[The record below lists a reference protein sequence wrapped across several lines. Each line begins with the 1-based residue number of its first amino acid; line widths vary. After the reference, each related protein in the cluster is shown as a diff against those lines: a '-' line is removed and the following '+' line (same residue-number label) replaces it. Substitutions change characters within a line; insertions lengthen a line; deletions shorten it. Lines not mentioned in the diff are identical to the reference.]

1 MKIIACFLNNRKFR
15 VNHNGGESST
25 RHIQAGV
32 PQGSVLAPILYNI
45 YTSDIPTSAQVNL
58 ALYADDTAIYT
69 SNRNLRYARLT
80 LQRYLNTLTKWFK
93 DWNINTNQAKTK
105 AIIFTRRRPTNPPRL
120 QMHGRILPYV
130 RAVKYLGVTLDT
142 KLLFNEHIDDL
153 ASRGN
158 RAIKMLMP
166 LLRQETLS
174 TKNKRTL
181 YTSLVRSR
189 LTYAAPAWTTA
200 SKFRITKLQRIQN
213 KTLRMILRQRKR
225 TPIHQ
230 LHNLARLDTIP
241 ELIARQTSKL
251 ALQITHHNNRLIRL
265 IGNEEPAHRKHV
277 RLADKL
283 RMAIING

>member
-1 MKIIACFLNNRKFR
+1 
-15 VNHNGGESST
+15 
-25 RHIQAGV
+25 
-32 PQGSVLAPILYNI
+32 
-45 YTSDIPTSAQVNL
+45 
-58 ALYADDTAIYT
+58 
-69 SNRNLRYARLT
+69 
-80 LQRYLNTLTKWFK
+80 
-93 DWNINTNQAKTK
+93 
-105 AIIFTRRRPTNPPRL
+105 
-120 QMHGRILPYV
+120 MHGRILPYV

-166 LLRQETLS
+166 LLRQEILS

-200 SKFRITKLQRIQN
+200 SKFRIAKLQRIQN
-213 KTLRMILRQRKR
+213 KTLRIILRQRKR

-251 ALQITHHNNRLIRL
+251 ALQITHRNNRLIRL
-265 IGNEEPAHRKHV
+265 IGNEEPIHKKHV
-277 RLADKL
+277 SLADKL
-283 RMAIING
+283 RMAIINE